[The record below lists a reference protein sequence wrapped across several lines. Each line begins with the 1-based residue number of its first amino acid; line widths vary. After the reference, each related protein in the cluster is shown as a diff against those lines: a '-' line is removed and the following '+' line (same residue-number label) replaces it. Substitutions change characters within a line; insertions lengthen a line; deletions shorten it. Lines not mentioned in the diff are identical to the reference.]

1 MNTCKPRSG
10 RGRLLLLAGPSGVGK
25 GTLVRELIDRHPEIW
40 ISISATTRAPRAG
53 EVSGVHY
60 LFLDEAEFL
69 ASKEDGGFL
78 EAFEVFGNWY
88 GTPRDPVVDRLDQGF
103 DVLLEI
109 DTVGALAVQ
118 DLAEDDEAISVRSVF
133 VRAPS
138 RAEQERRLRLR
149 ATDSEDT
156 IERRLAEAET
166 EESRA
171 HRFDSVIVNDDLDAA
186 LRRLEAAFGLD
197 DSVG

>member
-1 MNTCKPRSG
+1 M
-10 RGRLLLLAGPSGVGK
+10 LAGPSGVGK

-88 GTPRDPVVDRLDQGF
+88 GTPREPVVDRLDQGF

-118 DLAEDDEAISVRSVF
+118 DLVTYANRK
-133 VRAPS
+133 RG
-138 RAEQERRLRLR
+138 R
-149 ATDSEDT
+149 
-156 IERRLAEAET
+156 
-166 EESRA
+166 
-171 HRFDSVIVNDDLDAA
+171 
-186 LRRLEAAFGLD
+186 
-197 DSVG
+197 

>member
-1 MNTCKPRSG
+1 M
-10 RGRLLLLAGPSGVGK
+10 LAGPSGVGK

-60 LFLDEAEFL
+60 LFLSEAEFL
-69 ASKEDGGFL
+69 ASKGNGGFL

-88 GTPRDPVVDRLDQGF
+88 GTPREPVVARLDQGL

-118 DLAEDDEAISVRSVF
+118 DLAEDDEAITVRSVF

-138 RAEQERRLRLR
+138 RAEQERRLRQR
-149 ATDSEDT
+149 ATDSDDT

-171 HRFDSVIVNDDLDAA
+171 YRFDSVIVNDDLDAA
-186 LRRLEAAFGLD
+186 IRQLEVAFGLD
-197 DSVG
+197 NAVS

>member
-88 GTPRDPVVDRLDQGF
+88 GTPREPVVHRLDQGF

>member
-1 MNTCKPRSG
+1 VNTCKPRSG

>member
-1 MNTCKPRSG
+1 M
-10 RGRLLLLAGPSGVGK
+10 LAGPSGVGK

-88 GTPRDPVVDRLDQGF
+88 GTPREPVVDRLDQGF